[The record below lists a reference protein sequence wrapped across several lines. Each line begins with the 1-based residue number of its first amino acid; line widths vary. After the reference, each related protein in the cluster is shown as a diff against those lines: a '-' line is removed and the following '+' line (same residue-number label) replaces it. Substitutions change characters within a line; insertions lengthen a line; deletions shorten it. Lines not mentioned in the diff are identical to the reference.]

1 MALTV
6 TAGERVREL
15 FALAVGWVAG
25 RLNESERRDDWLRIT
40 PPLREDE
47 GWESVRLAGENATT
61 ALAALDAALRR
72 AVGGARDWLRG
83 TGPDQSVRGLGIIR
97 WPLPGATTLLG
108 QEPPTPH
115 PNPQYS

>member
-1 MALTV
+1 MPMTV

-40 PPLREDE
+40 PTLREDE
-47 GWESVRLAGENATT
+47 GWESVRLAGENAAT

-72 AVGGARDWLRG
+72 AGGGGRGWLCGSGAGPSAGGLESIRG
-83 TGPDQSVRGLGIIR
+83 PPCRATP
-97 WPLPGATTLLG
+97 PLERALPYAD
-108 QEPPTPH
+108 P
-115 PNPQYS
+115 